1 MMQLKTL
8 QLIACISFST
18 VLAQTPATETIMT
31 INNRAVLKSE
41 FEAVYRKN
49 NPKGTSNQKNLNEY
63 VELFSLFK
71 SKVFEAERLGLD
83 TLRSFKNELSGY
95 RRQLAAPYLTDKNTN
110 EQLLREAFERLQ
122 TEIRASHI
130 LVRIDEN
137 ALPKDT
143 IEAWTR
149 ISLIR
154 NAVLGKLPTTA
165 EIAQYEKLL
174 KNTSEVQKLL
184 KGKDSSLYHIK
195 LNAIKS
201 LSSLY
206 SSTSDPFHAIA
217 PKTSDDPSVV
227 DNKGDLNYFTAFD
240 MVYPFESSAYNTK
253 TGALS
258 TIVRSKFGYHI
269 IKVEDRRPYRG
280 EIFVAHIMCKFP
292 KNANDVD
299 RKNARLKLDSIALR
313 IKNGARFED
322 EARRYSDDRQSADR
336 GGQLQPFKSGRYA
349 KAFEDAAFALEK
361 NEQVSDPVETPF
373 GWHIIKRIELKRSNN
388 YEEIKSELK
397 LKVSKDSRSQM
408 GRKMLIA
415 RVKSENNF
423 KAFPKALDE
432 FSKVVDSTFLK
443 ATWQAKA
450 AEKLGNKTLFTLGN
464 KAYTQNDFAKYLESQ
479 MTFRSTSEIMPI
491 VKQAYVI
498 WENEQIVAFEDA
510 QLEFKNTDF
519 ANLYREY
526 RDGILLFDLTDQ
538 MVWSR
543 AIKDT
548 LGLKSFFTSNASK
561 YQWDE
566 RAEVTIYYCPN
577 EKTASEVR
585 ALLKKNTS
593 QKALMDKFSKS
604 NIISASEVQFLKGE
618 NKMLDAAW
626 KPVVLD
632 QNISDSQDK
641 KVLVYHITRII
652 PKTLKT
658 FGECKGMLTADY
670 QAQLDKDWLEYLK
683 STYKVSVNQAVLK
696 TIEP

>member
-1 MMQLKTL
+1 MTQFKTL
-8 QLIACISFST
+8 HLIACMSIYT

-49 NPKGTSNQKNLNEY
+49 NPKGTSTAKNLNEY
-63 VELFSLFK
+63 VDLFALFK

-83 TLRSFKNELSGY
+83 TLRSFKNELAGY

-110 EQLLREAFERLQ
+110 EQLLKEAFERLKF
-122 TEIRASHI
+122 EIRASHI

-149 ISLIR
+149 ISIIR
-154 NAVLGKLPTTA
+154 NAILGKWPTVA
-165 EIAQYEKLL
+165 EISQYEKLL

-184 KGKDSSLYHIK
+184 KGKDSSVYNLK
-195 LNAIKS
+195 LKAIKS
-201 LSSLY
+201 LSAVY
-206 SSTSDPFHAIA
+206 QSSDDKFHAIA

-227 DNKGDLNYFTAFD
+227 DNRGDLNYFTAFD
-240 MVYPFESSAYNTK
+240 MVYPFETAAYSTKVGDLSA
-253 TGALS
+253 
-258 TIVRSKFGYHI
+258 IVRSKFGYHI

-292 KNANDVD
+292 KNANETD

-349 KAFEDAAFALEK
+349 KSFEDAAFALEK
-361 NEQVSDPVETPF
+361 NDQVSEPVETPY
-373 GWHIIKRIELKRSNN
+373 GWHIIKRIELKRYDN
-388 YEEIKSELK
+388 YEDLKSELK
-397 LKVSKDSRSQM
+397 MKVSKDSRSQM

-423 KAFPKALDE
+423 KENVKALDE
-432 FSKVVDSTFLK
+432 FSKVMDSTFLK

-450 AEKLGNKTLFTLGN
+450 AEKLGNKVLFSLGH
-464 KAYTQNDFAKYLESQ
+464 KTYTQNDFAKYLESQ

-491 VKQAYVI
+491 VKQAYAV
-498 WENEQIVAFEDA
+498 WVNEQIVAFEDA
-510 QLEFKNTDF
+510 QLEIKNSDF

-548 LGLKSFFTSNASK
+548 LGLKNYYTSNTSK
-561 YQWDE
+561 YLWDE

-577 EKTASEVR
+577 EKTATEVR
-585 ALLKKNTS
+585 SLLKKNTN
-593 QKALMDKFSKS
+593 QKNIMDKFSKS
-604 NIISASEVQFLKGE
+604 NLVSASEVQFLKGE

-626 KPVVLD
+626 KPGVLE
-632 QNISDSQDK
+632 QNVTDSQDK

-652 PKTLKT
+652 PKSIKT

-683 STYKVSVNQAVLK
+683 STYKVSVNQEVLK